1 MANGLTGGLVN
12 ERARPRP
19 EAGALYVGLDG
30 VAVLVESVTRAS
42 VNYKRLGRRENCTIS
57 AFWDSFYLLELEG

>member
-1 MANGLTGGLVN
+1 MANGLTGGLAN

-19 EAGALYVGLDG
+19 EAGGLYVGLDG

-42 VNYKRLGRRENCTIS
+42 VNYKRRGMRENCTIS
-57 AFWDSFYLLELEG
+57 AFWDSFDLLELEG